1 MDGPRPIFVNDKWHD
16 FSARV
21 KRRDGHRCLRCS
33 RGADEV
39 VLQVHHER
47 YIEGKAPWEYALSD
61 CRTLCKG
68 CHAREHQLIEPDS
81 GWTLLAITD
90 LGSPDGVCERHNCG
104 NTIRY
109 AHETYHPAWGYKIVG
124 STCIQHLTKK
134 DQLRSSRIVQLY
146 KNISEFVYNSE
157 WQEGKTKKG
166 KCYIH
171 CLYKHHSIRIY
182 GDENRYA
189 YQLVLKEKGVK
200 WHTYGDVVPLAN
212 RGLEQV
218 KELAYVV
225 LKGKI
230 SRDDEEKERLRE
242 VYRGF
247 AHSQTLRGSI

>member
-1 MDGPRPIFVNDKWHD
+1 MDGPRPIFVNDKWRD
-16 FSARV
+16 FSAKV

-90 LGSPDGVCERHNCG
+90 LGGLEGICERNHCG

-109 AHETYHPAWGYKIVG
+109 AHQTYHPAAGYKIVG
-124 STCIQHLTKK
+124 STCIEHLTRE
-134 DQLRSSRIVQLY
+134 DQLLSSSVVRLY
-146 KNISEFVYNSE
+146 KNISEFVHASQ
-157 WQEGKTKKG
+157 WKEGMSKKG
-166 KCYIH
+166 KRYIATT
-171 CLYKHHSIRIY
+171 YRHHSIRIY

-189 YQLVLKEKGVK
+189 YQLVFKEKGVK
-200 WHTYGDVVPLAN
+200 WHTYADVVPLPN
-212 RGLEQV
+212 RGMEQV

-230 SRDDEEKERLRE
+230 SRDEEEKERLRE
-242 VYRGF
+242 VYRRVLVNG
-247 AHSQTLRGSI
+247 